1 MALYTSYRQTNWQFI
16 QFLILQNNQ
25 KFLKIDNLA
34 AIFRQAELNQMR
46 DRYLDMETSANKKL
60 NRN

>member
-1 MALYTSYRQTNWQFI
+1 MALYTSYRQTSWQFI
-16 QFLILQNNQ
+16 QFFILQNNQ